1 MHQLISVDQALATIL
16 EGTAALAARELPLE
30 EVPGRWLLQTV
41 VARESH
47 PYFAASAM
55 DGYALGSL
63 DKVTR
68 LVGGVAAGEAA
79 DFELRAGEC
88 CRIFTGAPVPEGTV
102 AVVPQEETEI
112 QDGQLT
118 CTAEPEAG
126 QHVRP
131 AGEHFAAG
139 QALLRPGRQLTPAD
153 VGMAALLGYPTLK
166 CVPQARVALVATGDE
181 LVELDQPLGPA
192 QVRNSNIYAMQAQVR
207 ACGARAVRLPIAPDR
222 PEALRATLEQALAGA
237 DAIVTCGGASVG
249 ERDYV
254 QSVLRDMGADLH
266 LWKVAMRP
274 GKPLGFGLLQ
284 GKPVLALPGNPVSCY
299 VTFELFVRP
308 MLDKLQG
315 GAGRGL
321 RSLEVKLA
329 EEIHKKPGLRFFMR
343 CRLGRQG
350 AHLTGSQASHLF
362 RSVAES
368 DGLLELP
375 EEIKSLP
382 KGALARL
389 RLWPWVDD
397 AGLRG

>member
-16 EGTAALAARELPLE
+16 QGTAALAARDLPLE
-30 EVPGRWLLQTV
+30 EVPGRWLLQPV

-63 DKVTR
+63 ERVAR
-68 LVGGVAAGEAA
+68 LVGGVAAGEV
-79 DFELRAGEC
+79 AGFVLKPGEG

-102 AVVPQEETEI
+102 AVVPQEETEV

-118 CTAEPEAG
+118 CTAELEAG

-131 AGEHFAAG
+131 AGEHFTAG
-139 QALLRPGRQLTPAD
+139 DALLKPPRQLTAAD
-153 VGMAALLGYPTLK
+153 VGVAALLGYPSLK

-192 QVRNSNIYAMQAQVR
+192 QVRNSNIYTMQAQVV
-207 ACGARAVRLPIAPDR
+207 ACGAQAVRLPIAPDR
-222 PEALRATLEQALAGA
+222 PEALRAVLEQALSEA
-237 DAIVTCGGASVG
+237 DAIITCGGASVG

-254 QSVLRDMGADLH
+254 QSVLREMGADLH

-274 GKPLGFGLLQ
+274 GKPLGFGILR
-284 GKPVLALPGNPVSCY
+284 GKPVVALPGNPVSCY

-308 MLDKLQG
+308 LLDKLQG
-315 GAGRGL
+315 GPGRGL
-321 RSLEVKLA
+321 RSVEVKLA
-329 EEIHKKPGLRFFMR
+329 EEIRKKQGLRFFMR
-343 CRLGRQG
+343 CRVNEDG
-350 AHLTGSQASHLF
+350 ARLTGSQASHLF

-382 KGALARL
+382 KGAVARL
-389 RLWPWVDD
+389 RVWPWVD
-397 AGLRG
+397 GGELRG

>member
-1 MHQLISVDQALATIL
+1 LHQFISVDQALATIL
-16 EGTAALAARELPLE
+16 EGTAALAARDLPLE
-30 EVPGRWLLQTV
+30 EVPGRWLLQPV

-68 LVGGVAAGEAA
+68 LVGGVAAGEV
-79 DFELRAGEC
+79 AGFALKPGES

-102 AVVPQEETEI
+102 AVVPQEETEVH
-112 QDGQLT
+112 DGQVT
-118 CTAEPEAG
+118 CTAELESM

-131 AGEHFAAG
+131 AGEHFATG
-139 QALLRPGRQLTPAD
+139 DALLQPARRLTSAD
-153 VGMAALLGYPTLK
+153 VGIAALLGYPTLK

-181 LVELDQPLGPA
+181 LVELDRPLGPA

-207 ACGARAVRLPIAPDR
+207 ACDAQAVRLPIAPDR
-222 PEALRATLEQALAGA
+222 PEALRATLEKALADS
-237 DAIVTCGGASVG
+237 DAVITCGGASVG

-254 QSVLRDMGADLH
+254 QSVLREMGADLH

-274 GKPLGFGLLQ
+274 GKPLGFGLLH

-308 MLDKLQG
+308 MLDKLHG
-315 GAGRGL
+315 GPGQGL
-321 RSLEVKLA
+321 RSLEVRLA
-329 EEIHKKPGLRFFMR
+329 EEIRKKEGLRFFMR
-343 CRLGRQG
+343 CRVNADG
-350 AHLTGSQASHLF
+350 ARLTGSQASHLF

-389 RLWPWVDD
+389 RLWPWVNG
-397 AGLRG
+397 AELVG

>member
-16 EGTAALAARELPLE
+16 EGTAALAARDLPLE
-30 EVPGRWLLQTV
+30 EVPGRWLLQPV

-47 PYFAASAM
+47 PTFAASAM

-63 DKVTR
+63 DRVTR
-68 LVGGVAAGEAA
+68 LVGGVAAGEVA
-79 DFELRAGEC
+79 DFALRPGEC
-88 CRIFTGAPVPEGTV
+88 CRIFTGAAVPQGTV

-112 QDGQLT
+112 QDDRLT
-118 CTAEPEAG
+118 CTAELEAA

-139 QALLRPGRQLTPAD
+139 QALLQPGRLLTPAD
-153 VGMAALLGYPTLK
+153 VGVAALLGYPSLR

-192 QVRNSNIYAMQAQVR
+192 QVRNSNIYTMQAQVR
-207 ACGARAVRLPIAPDR
+207 ACGARATRLPIAVDR
-222 PEALRATLEQALAGA
+222 PEVLRATLEQALESA

-249 ERDYV
+249 DRDYV
-254 QSVLRDMGADLH
+254 QSVLREMGAELH

-274 GKPLGFGLLQ
+274 GKPLGFGILG

-315 GAGRGL
+315 GPGQGL
-321 RSLEVKLA
+321 RTIEVKLA

-343 CRLGRQG
+343 CRVEEDG
-350 AHLTGSQASHLF
+350 ARLTGSQASHLF

-382 KGALARL
+382 KGAVARL
-389 RLWPWVDD
+389 RLWPWVD
-397 AGLRG
+397 GSELRG

>member
-1 MHQLISVDQALATIL
+1 MHQLISVDRALATIL
-16 EGTAALAARELPLE
+16 EGTAALAARDLPLE
-30 EVPGRWLLQTV
+30 EVPGRWLFQSV

-63 DKVTR
+63 EVVTR
-68 LVGGVAAGEAA
+68 LVGGVAAGEVAN
-79 DFELRAGEC
+79 FVLKPGEC

-112 QDGQLT
+112 QDGRLT
-118 CTAEPEAG
+118 CKGELESG

-139 QALLRPGRQLTPAD
+139 SALLEPGRRLTPAD
-153 VGMAALLGYPTLK
+153 VGMAALLGYPRLK
-166 CVPQARVALVATGDE
+166 CVPQAQVALVATGDE
-181 LVELDQPLGPA
+181 LVELEQPLGPA
-192 QVRNSNIYAMQAQVR
+192 QVRNSNIYTMQAQLR
-207 ACGARAVRLPIAPDR
+207 ACGAQGVRLPIVPDR
-222 PEALRATLEQALAGA
+222 PEALRATLEKALAES

-249 ERDYV
+249 DRDYV
-254 QSVLRDMGADLH
+254 QSVLQEMGADLH

-274 GKPLGFGLLQ
+274 GKPLGFGLLR
-284 GKPVLALPGNPVSCY
+284 GKPIIALPGNPVSCY

-315 GAGRGL
+315 GPGHGL
-321 RSLEVKLA
+321 RSIEVSLA
-329 EEIHKKPGLRFFMR
+329 EEVRKKEGLRFFMR
-343 CRLGRQG
+343 CRVDPDG
-350 AHLTGSQASHLF
+350 ARLTGSQASHLF

-382 KGALARL
+382 KGAVANL
-389 RLWPWVDD
+389 RLWPWVDG
-397 AGLRG
+397 AQLGR

>member
-1 MHQLISVDQALATIL
+1 MHQLISVDQALQTIL

-30 EVPGRWLLQTV
+30 EASGRRLFQPV

-63 DKVTR
+63 AKVTR
-68 LVGGVAAGEAA
+68 LVGEVAAGETA
-79 DFELRAGEC
+79 DFVLKPGEC

-102 AVVPQEETEI
+102 AVVPQEETEV

-118 CTAEPEAG
+118 CTADLEYG

-131 AGEHFAAG
+131 AGEHFASG
-139 QALLRPGRQLTPAD
+139 DSLLLPGRRLEAAD
-153 VGMAALLGYPTLK
+153 IGLAALLGYPTLQ
-166 CVPQARVALVATGDE
+166 CVPQARVALVTTGDE

-192 QVRNSNIYAMQAQVR
+192 QIRNSNIYAMQAQVR
-207 ACGARAVRLPIAPDR
+207 ACGAQAIRLPIVPDR
-222 PEALRATLEQALAGA
+222 PEELRAALEEAWQQA

-254 QSVLRDMGADLH
+254 QSVLREMGTDLH

-274 GKPLGFGLLQ
+274 GKPLGFGTLR
-284 GKPVLALPGNPVSCY
+284 GKPVVALPGNPVSCY

-315 GAGRGL
+315 GSGEGL
-321 RSLEVKLA
+321 RHLEVKLA
-329 EEIHKKPGLRFFMR
+329 EEVHKKQGLRFFMR
-343 CRLGRQG
+343 CRVDQDG
-350 AHLTGSQASHLF
+350 ARLTGSQASHLF

-382 KGALARL
+382 KGAVARL
-389 RLWPWVDD
+389 RLWPWVDG
-397 AGLRG
+397 ARLRG